1 MGNLRDWNC
10 LDRTAA
16 DDQDENGES
25 SDIPKKERMD
35 PHYYHLKKL
44 CRKKGAPIFAYKIDA
59 QEFIKDEENVGLLR
73 EALNIESGHELMETS
88 YILINEEKMKLP

>member
-1 MGNLRDWNC
+1 
-10 LDRTAA
+10 
-16 DDQDENGES
+16 
-25 SDIPKKERMD
+25 MD